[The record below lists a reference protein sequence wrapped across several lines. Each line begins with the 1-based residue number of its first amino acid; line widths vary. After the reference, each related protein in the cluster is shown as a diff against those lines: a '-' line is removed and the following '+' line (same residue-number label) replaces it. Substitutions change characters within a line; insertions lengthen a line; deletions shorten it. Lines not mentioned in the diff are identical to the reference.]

1 MFCEKCGNEMS
12 ETATFCSKCGWS
24 KEGAKISEPTSNVN
38 RTSVSQNHNS
48 VSSDDRPQNVMGIAG
63 FVLGILSVILF
74 WNVYG
79 SLIGIIGLVLSLIA
93 NKKKD
98 MYKETRLIKAGIIL
112 SIIGIV
118 VGSIV
123 TAVLAP
129 SMLKAM

>member
-12 ETATFCSKCGWS
+12 ETAAFCSKCGWS
-24 KEGAKISEPTSNVN
+24 KAGTKVSEPTSNVN

-63 FVLGILSVILF
+63 FVLGILSVIFF
-74 WNVYG
+74 WSYG
-79 SLIGIIGLVLSLIA
+79 FLIGIVGLVLSLIA

-98 MYKETRLIKAGIIL
+98 MYKETRLIKVGIIL
-112 SIIGIV
+112 SIIGMAATCIF
-118 VGSIV
+118 
-123 TAVLAP
+123 TAILAP